1 MAILYTFYLAFPDVS
16 FLSNSTTVPSSI
28 TDVGIVLPSE
38 HPLPRNPSLLLCW
51 IHARFSLAP
60 TSSEFWKLLFSS
72 LGNFFST

>member
-38 HPLPRNPSLLLCW
+38 TPIAEESFITALLDPRP
-51 IHARFSLAP
+51 
-60 TSSEFWKLLFSS
+60 LFSCS
-72 LGNFFST
+72 HLLGILETVILFFG